1 MCYCCFKPAGPSTPV
16 RIMIMRFENKIIS
29 YMESVDIM
37 NLKSMVAS
45 KDDQFRGRFDV
56 KVPLW
61 IKVRIK

>member
-1 MCYCCFKPAGPSTPV
+1 
-16 RIMIMRFENKIIS
+16 MIMRFENKIIS

-45 KDDQFRGRFDV
+45 KDDQFRGRFHV